1 MSTVYDLTLFVSG
14 ASEHST
20 RAIADA
26 RQLCDTHLHGRYRL
40 SIVDLREDA
49 AAAVSS
55 HVLAAPTLVKNLPL
69 PVRKLVGDLSH
80 TAKVLLALDLPLA
93 KDASSPC
100 A

>member
-1 MSTVYDLTLFVSG
+1 MTGVYELTLFVSG

-26 RQLCDTHLHGRYRL
+26 RQLCDAHLPGAYRL
-40 SIVDLREDA
+40 AIVDLQTDP

-80 TAKVLLALDLPLA
+80 TAKVLLALDLPRA
-93 KDASSPC
+93 TDA
-100 A
+100 

>member
-14 ASEHST
+14 ASERST

-55 HVLAAPTLVKNLPL
+55 HVLAAPTLVRNLPL

-80 TAKVLLALDLPLA
+80 TAKVLLALDLPGA
-93 KDASSPC
+93 TDASSPC

>member
-1 MSTVYDLTLFVSG
+1 MTGVYELTLFVSG

-26 RQLCDTHLHGRYRL
+26 RQLCDAHLPGAYRL
-40 SIVDLREDA
+40 AIVDLQTDP
-49 AAAVSS
+49 AAAVRSR
-55 HVLAAPTLVKNLPL
+55 VFAAPTLVKNLPL
-69 PVRKLVGDLSH
+69 PVRKLVGDLSN